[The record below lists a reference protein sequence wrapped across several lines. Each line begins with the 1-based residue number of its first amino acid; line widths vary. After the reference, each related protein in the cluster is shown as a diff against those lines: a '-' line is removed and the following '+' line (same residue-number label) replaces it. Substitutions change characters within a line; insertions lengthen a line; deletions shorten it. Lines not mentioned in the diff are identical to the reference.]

1 MESLLFYFFS
11 FILHISPEILRMYVH
26 DVGFSASNSPW
37 KFAIRL
43 KLFVLLLHHSQFPI
57 RVIDCIPVLIFPDT
71 VYRM

>member
-1 MESLLFYFFS
+1 MHPIDGVFAFSLP

-43 KLFVLLLHHSQFPI
+43 RLFVLLLHNSQFEL
-57 RVIDCIPVLIFPDT
+57 LIVFWF
-71 VYRM
+71 